1 MAPNRLVETASDTI
15 ANHEIFGNLLNAE
28 EKQYLMD
35 RGVVRSYSTG
45 QLICRQMERDANLY
59 IILMGEVEVS
69 EGDKKNKVTL
79 AHLGKGEVFGE
90 ISALFR
96 MPRIS
101 SVLAAKPTVVLEI
114 AGDIFEEVIEK
125 NPTLLNAI
133 IQRFGDRLIETALRS
148 VSFLRFMPADSLSK
162 LIQEASLVSII
173 PGNAIVKEG
182 EPGDAMFIIVHG
194 AARVTHT
201 LGKQTLPIAIIGPGD
216 YFGEWS
222 VLTGA
227 PRTATVI
234 ALSHI
239 ETIRVERETLL
250 HFIQEH
256 PEVRDRI
263 DQVAHKRHDDMVSGV
278 SNSGSDGHTRKSI
291 DDIHSILNK
300 NQIN

>member
-1 MAPNRLVETASDTI
+1 MAADNLVKTATDSI
-15 ANHEIFGNLLNAE
+15 ASHEIFGNLLQAE

-35 RGVVRSYSTG
+35 RGVVRSFSTG
-45 QLICRQMERDANLY
+45 QVICRQLERATNLY

-69 EGDKKNKVTL
+69 EGDKNNKVVL

-90 ISALFR
+90 VSALFR

-101 SVLAAKPTVVLEI
+101 TVLAAKPTVVLEI
-114 AGDIFEEVIEK
+114 AGDIFEEVIDGK
-125 NPTLLNAI
+125 PTLLNAI
-133 IQRFGDRLIETALRS
+133 IQRFGDRLIETALRA
-148 VSFLRFMPADSLSK
+148 VSFLRYLPTGALAR
-162 LIQEASLVSII
+162 LIEEASLVSLI
-173 PGNAIVKEG
+173 PASTIVEEG

-201 LGKQTLPIAIIGPGD
+201 LDRQLLPIAIIGPGD

-227 PRTATVI
+227 PRTATVT

-239 ETIRVERETLL
+239 EAIRVERETLL
-250 HFIQEH
+250 HFIQYH

-263 DQVAHKRHDDMVSGV
+263 DQVAHNRHDNVL
-278 SNSGSDGHTRKSI
+278 NSADDYTRQSI
-291 DDIHSILNK
+291 DDIHSILKKNK
-300 NQIN
+300 